1 MLNGKMHVAVDL
13 DRTLAYYDGWRGPLH
28 IGHPI
33 PAMVRCVQE
42 HLKRGDTVT
51 IFSARIHDD
60 PKTGVTADQVK
71 KAISEWSISAV
82 GQRLE
87 ATNVKLHTFDRIY
100 DDIAIQV
107 IPNTGRRVAVKKTE
121 NVVRPHHV
129 ERLSENVD

>member
-1 MLNGKMHVAVDL
+1 MLNGKMHIAVDL

-42 HLKRGDTVT
+42 HLMKGDTVT

-60 PKTGVTADQVK
+60 PKTGVTAEQVK
-71 KAISEWSISAV
+71 KAISDWSENAV
-82 GQRLE
+82 GVRLD
-87 ATNVKLHTFDRIY
+87 ATNIKLDTFDRIY

-107 IPNTGRRVAVKKTE
+107 VPNKGRRVAVKKTE
-121 NVVRPHHV
+121 NIVRQHCM
-129 ERLSENVD
+129 ERLTEDVD

>member
-1 MLNGKMHVAVDL
+1 MLNGKPHIAVDL

-42 HLKRGDTVT
+42 HLMKGDTVT

-60 PKTGVTADQVK
+60 PKTGVTAEQIK
-71 KAISEWSISAV
+71 TAISDWSENAV
-82 GQRLE
+82 GVRLD
-87 ATNVKLHTFDRIY
+87 ATNIKLHTFDRIY

-107 IPNTGRRVAVKKTE
+107 IPNKGRRVGAKKTE
-121 NVVRPHHV
+121 NIVRQHAI
-129 ERLSENVD
+129 ERLTEDVD

>member
-1 MLNGKMHVAVDL
+1 MLNGKMHIAVDL

-42 HLKRGDTVT
+42 HLMKGDTVT

-60 PKTGVTADQVK
+60 PKTGVTADQIK
-71 KAISEWSISAV
+71 TAISDWSENAV
-82 GQRLE
+82 GVRLD
-87 ATNVKLHTFDRIY
+87 ATNIKLHTFDRIY

-107 IPNTGRRVAVKKTE
+107 VPNKGRRVAVKKAE
-121 NVVRPHHV
+121 NIVRQHCI
-129 ERLSENVD
+129 ERLTEDVD